1 VPTGRGTLTVSSIPR
16 AQAIVD
22 GRFIRYTPLFQHDVM
37 AGDRVVTLITDDG
50 SRTTF
55 TVPVPDGGNARRI
68 WSFEEGRFVQQ

>member
-1 VPTGRGTLTVSSIPR
+1 M
-16 AQAIVD
+16 VD
-22 GRFIRYTPLFQHDVM
+22 GRFIRYTPLFQHDVA

-55 TVPVPDGGNARRI
+55 TVSVPDGGNARRI